1 MLFPFT
7 PELTLGEDPMRL
19 PMMARYRISTLT
31 LLTVAGVLLTACAGD
46 SIKPVALQ
54 QTSELATSPFKPT
67 AAQKA
72 LVGVSDGTYSFV
84 IDPSQD
90 QSLSLGASH
99 LDIPANAVC
108 DLASSSYGPDH
119 WNESC
124 AAQVDTF
131 TITAVVR
138 NAATDHPSVDFE
150 PALRFSPD
158 KNVNL
163 YLFVTNDATLDASRV
178 VQYCNANG
186 CVDESVADQSLA
198 SSVDLE
204 NRVVFRR
211 IKHFSG
217 YMVAS
222 FMESAEDA
230 FGLF

>member
-1 MLFPFT
+1 
-7 PELTLGEDPMRL
+7 MRL

-46 SIKPVALQ
+46 SIKPAALQ
-54 QTSELATSPFKPT
+54 KMSEVRTSPFTPT

-84 IDPSQD
+84 IDPSQT
-90 QSLSLGASH
+90 QSLTLGASH

-119 WNESC
+119 WNEDC
-124 AAQVDTF
+124 ALQTDTF
-131 TITAVVR
+131 TVTAVVR

-163 YLFVTNDATLDASRV
+163 FLYVTDDATLDASRV
-178 VQYCNANG
+178 VKYCNANG
-186 CVDESVADQSLA
+186 CVDESIADPSLL
-198 SSVDLE
+198 SNVDLA

-217 YMVAS
+217 YFVS
-222 FMESAEDA
+222 GFVESAEESLGM
-230 FGLF
+230 F

>member
-1 MLFPFT
+1 
-7 PELTLGEDPMRL
+7 MRL

-31 LLTVAGVLLTACAGD
+31 LLTVVGVLLTGCAGD

-54 QTSELATSPFKPT
+54 KTSELRTSPFTPT

-84 IDPSQD
+84 IDPSQP
-90 QSLSLGASH
+90 QALQLGASH

-108 DLASSSYGPDH
+108 DLATSSYGADH
-119 WNESC
+119 WDESC
-124 AAQVDTF
+124 TPQTDTF
-131 TITAVVR
+131 TVTAVVR

-163 YLFVTNDATLDASRV
+163 YLYVTDDATLDASRTV
-178 VQYCNANG
+178 RYCNATG
-186 CVDESVADQSLA
+186 CVDESISDASLA

-217 YMVAS
+217 FIVLS
-222 FMESAEDA
+222 LMESAEDA
-230 FGLF
+230 LSYF

>member
-1 MLFPFT
+1 
-7 PELTLGEDPMRL
+7 MRL

-31 LLTVAGVLLTACAGD
+31 LLTAVGVLLTGCAGD

-54 QTSELATSPFKPT
+54 KTSELRTSPFTPT

-84 IDPSQD
+84 IDPSQT
-90 QSLSLGASH
+90 QALSLGASH

-119 WNESC
+119 WDDSC
-124 AAQVDTF
+124 TPQTDTF
-131 TITAVVR
+131 TVTAVVR

-158 KNVNL
+158 ANVGL
-163 YLFVTNDATLDASRV
+163 YLFVTDDATLDASRTV
-178 VQYCNANG
+178 KYCNANG
-186 CVDESVADQSLA
+186 CVDESLTDPSLV
-198 SSVDLE
+198 SNVDLV

-217 YMVAS
+217 FIVLS
-222 FMESAEDA
+222 LMESAEDA
-230 FGLF
+230 LSYF

>member
-1 MLFPFT
+1 
-7 PELTLGEDPMRL
+7 MRL

-31 LLTVAGVLLTACAGD
+31 LLTVVGVLLTGCAGD

-54 QTSELATSPFKPT
+54 KTSELRTSPFTPT

-84 IDPSQD
+84 IDPSQP
-90 QSLSLGASH
+90 QALQLGASH

-108 DLASSSYGPDH
+108 DLASTSYGADH
-119 WNESC
+119 WDESC
-124 AAQVDTF
+124 TPQTDTF
-131 TITAVVR
+131 TVTAVVR

-158 KNVNL
+158 ANVGL
-163 YLFVTNDATLDASRV
+163 YLYVTDDATLDASRAV
-178 VQYCNANG
+178 KYCNAQG
-186 CVDESVADQSLA
+186 CVDESINDPSLK
-198 SSVDLE
+198 SNVDLA

-217 YMVAS
+217 FIVLTL
-222 FMESAEDA
+222 MESAEDA
-230 FGLF
+230 FSYF

>member
-1 MLFPFT
+1 
-7 PELTLGEDPMRL
+7 MRL

-46 SIKPVALQ
+46 SIKPAALQ
-54 QTSELATSPFKPT
+54 KTSEVRTSPFTPT

-84 IDPSQD
+84 IDPSQA

-119 WNESC
+119 WDESC
-124 AAQVDTF
+124 AAQTDTF
-131 TITAVVR
+131 TVTAVVR

-158 KNVNL
+158 KNVGL
-163 YLFVTNDATLDASRV
+163 YLYVTDDATLDASRIV
-178 VQYCNANG
+178 KYCNAQG
-186 CVDESVADQSLA
+186 CVDESITDSSVA
-198 SSVDLE
+198 SSVDLV

-217 YMVAS
+217 FIVLS
-222 FMESAEDA
+222 LMESAEDA
-230 FGLF
+230 FSYF